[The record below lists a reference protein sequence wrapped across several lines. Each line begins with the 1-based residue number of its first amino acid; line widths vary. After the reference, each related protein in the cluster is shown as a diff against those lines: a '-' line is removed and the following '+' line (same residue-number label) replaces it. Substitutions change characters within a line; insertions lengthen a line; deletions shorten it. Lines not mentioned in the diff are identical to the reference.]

1 LALSWLSFFSKAFWF
16 GVGSRLSW
24 PRISANRN
32 TRVLTRGEGYTSI
45 SLIVSLWLFL
55 TCCIITSILAF
66 ASEFANVFNQF
77 PKMTMR
83 GEDPIQALRNVI
95 IAQGDLRPLLGFC
108 VSSFYYNPLFLESC
122 QSIGQ
127 GFFVDRFKIALLMQR
142 LSLFLITNVTN
153 AASYQITLIVEC
165 LAQGL

>member
-1 LALSWLSFFSKAFWF
+1 MVNRVEGGGPQSLALSWLSFFNKAFWF

-24 PRISANRN
+24 PRMSANRN

-45 SLIVSLWLFL
+45 SPSVESLWLL

-66 ASEFANVFNQF
+66 PSELANVFNQF

-83 GEDPIQALRNVI
+83 GEDPIQALWNVI

-108 VSSFYYNPLFLESC
+108 VPSFHYDALFLESC

-127 GFFVDRFKIALLMQR
+127 GFFVDRFKIAL
-142 LSLFLITNVTN
+142 
-153 AASYQITLIVEC
+153 YQC
-165 LAQGL
+165 KS